1 MVTRIKVST
10 SGLESFLEDI
20 AKLGLDVD
28 EAVHRALRAGA
39 AVAKDGLRRRVPK
52 DTHNLEF
59 HLHATE
65 VKQEG
70 NTSFVLVGV
79 MEDDGSP
86 ADAETARYA
95 NSQEY
100 GTSSMAAQP
109 YVRPTIE
116 EDKGAIKKAM
126 RDELKGVLGE

>member
-1 MVTRIKVST
+1 MVTRVKVST
-10 SGLESFLEDI
+10 SGLEAFLEDI

-28 EAVHRALRAGA
+28 EAVRRALRAGA

-52 DTHNLEF
+52 DTHNLEY

-65 VKQEG
+65 PRQEG
-70 NTSFVLVGV
+70 NTIYVLVGV